1 MIRLRTLSLAMVMAC
16 CLGFTALAVAHH
28 GWSGYESELL
38 KVNGVIEQASYA
50 NPHGSIQLKA
60 ADKTWQVVL
69 APTSRMANRGLTAEM
84 LKTGAT
90 VSVEGYQKTADA
102 KEMRAERIT
111 VDGKTVEL
119 R

>member
-1 MIRLRTLSLAMVMAC
+1 MIRLRTLTSAMLVAC
-16 CLGFTALAVAHH
+16 STGAATMAVAHH
-28 GWSGYESELL
+28 GWSGYETELL
-38 KVNGVIEQASYA
+38 KVNGVIEQSSYA
-50 NPHGSIQLKA
+50 NPHGSIQLKTPE
-60 ADKTWQVVL
+60 KTWQVVL

-84 LKTGAT
+84 LKTGVT
-90 VSVEGYQKTADA
+90 VTVEGYQNTTDP

>member
-1 MIRLRTLSLAMVMAC
+1 MIRLRQLTFAMMGAC
-16 CLGFTALAVAHH
+16 CLGFTALALAHH
-28 GWSGYESELL
+28 GWSGYEAELL
-38 KVNGVIEQASYA
+38 KVNGVIEQSSYA
-50 NPHGSIQLKA
+50 NPHGSIQLKTPE
-60 ADKTWQVVL
+60 KTWEVVL

-90 VSVEGYQKTADA
+90 VTVEGYQNTSNA

>member
-1 MIRLRTLSLAMVMAC
+1 MIRLRTLSLAVLVAC
-16 CLGFTALAVAHH
+16 CLGFTTLAVAHH
-28 GWSGYESELL
+28 GWSGYETELL
-38 KVNGVIEQASYA
+38 KATGVIEQTSYA
-50 NPHGSIQLKA
+50 NPHGSIQLKTPE
-60 ADKTWQVVL
+60 KTWVVVL

-90 VSVEGYQKTADA
+90 VTVEGYQNTTSP
-102 KEMRAERIT
+102 KEMRAERII

>member
-1 MIRLRTLSLAMVMAC
+1 MIRLRRLILAVAIAC
-16 CLGFTALAVAHH
+16 SMGISTLAVAHH

-38 KVNGVIEQASYA
+38 KVSGVIEQSSYA
-50 NPHGSIQLKA
+50 NPHGSIELKTSE
-60 ADKTWQVVL
+60 KTWHVVL
-69 APTSRMANRGLTAEM
+69 APTSRMTNRGLTAEM
-84 LKTGAT
+84 LKTGVT
-90 VSVEGYQKTADA
+90 VMVEGYQNKTDA

>member
-1 MIRLRTLSLAMVMAC
+1 MIRLKTPSVAMVLAC
-16 CLGFTALAVAHH
+16 CMGFTASARAHH

-38 KVNGVIEQASYA
+38 KVNGVIEQSSYA
-50 NPHGSIQLKA
+50 NPHGSIQLQTPE
-60 ADKTWQVVL
+60 KTWHVVL

-84 LKTGAT
+84 LKTGVT
-90 VSVEGYQKTADA
+90 VTVEGYQKTSDP

>member
-1 MIRLRTLSLAMVMAC
+1 MIRVRKLSVAMVLAC
-16 CLGFTALAVAHH
+16 CMGFTALALAHH
-28 GWSGYESELL
+28 GWSGYETELL
-38 KVNGVIEQASYA
+38 KVSGVIEQSSYA
-50 NPHGSIQLKA
+50 NPHGSIQLKTPE
-60 ADKTWQVVL
+60 KTWLVVL
-69 APTSRMANRGLTAEM
+69 APTSRMTNRGLTAEM

-90 VSVEGYQKTADA
+90 VTVAGYQNKTDA

>member
-1 MIRLRTLSLAMVMAC
+1 MIRLRQVFFALVGVC
-16 CLGFTALAVAHH
+16 CMGFGALALAHH

-38 KVNGVIEQASYA
+38 KVNGVIEQSSYA
-50 NPHGSIQLKA
+50 NPHGAIQLKTPE
-60 ADKTWQVVL
+60 KTWQVVL

-90 VSVEGYQKTADA
+90 VTVEGYQKTTDA

>member
-1 MIRLRTLSLAMVMAC
+1 MIRMRTLSLALAMAC
-16 CLGFTALAVAHH
+16 CSGLVTPAVAHH
-28 GWSGYESELL
+28 GWSGYETELL
-38 KVNGVIEQASYA
+38 KVNGVIEQSSYA
-50 NPHGSIQLKA
+50 NPHGSIQLKTPE
-60 ADKTWQVVL
+60 KTWLVVL

-84 LKTGAT
+84 LKTGVT
-90 VSVEGYQKTADA
+90 VTVEGYQKTTDA

>member
-1 MIRLRTLSLAMVMAC
+1 MIRMRKLTQAIAAAC
-16 CLGFTALAVAHH
+16 FMGFTALALAHH
-28 GWSGYESELL
+28 GWSGYETELL
-38 KVNGVIEQASYA
+38 KVDGVIEQSSYA
-50 NPHGSIQLKA
+50 NPHGSIQLKTPE
-60 ADKTWQVVL
+60 KTWLVVL

-90 VSVEGYQKTADA
+90 VKVEGYQKSTDS
-102 KEMRAERIT
+102 KEMRAERII

>member
-1 MIRLRTLSLAMVMAC
+1 MIRLRQLSFAMVSVC
-16 CLGFTALAVAHH
+16 CLGFTALALAHH
-28 GWSGYESELL
+28 GWSGYETELL
-38 KVNGVIEQASYA
+38 KVSGVIEQSSYA
-50 NPHGSIQLKA
+50 NPHGSIQLKTPE
-60 ADKTWQVVL
+60 KTWEVVL

-84 LKTGAT
+84 LKTGVT
-90 VSVEGYQKTADA
+90 VTVEGYQNTSDA

>member
-1 MIRLRTLSLAMVMAC
+1 MVRLRTLSLVLIMAC
-16 CLGFTALAVAHH
+16 CAGFTTLAVAHH
-28 GWSGYESELL
+28 GWSGYETELL
-38 KVNGVIEQASYA
+38 KVNGVIEQSSYA
-50 NPHGSIQLKA
+50 NPHGSIQLKTA
-60 ADKTWQVVL
+60 EKTWQVVL

-84 LKTGAT
+84 LKTGVT
-90 VSVEGYQKTADA
+90 VTVEGYQKASDP

>member
-1 MIRLRTLSLAMVMAC
+1 MIRLRTLSLVMVMAC
-16 CLGFTALAVAHH
+16 CMGFTLLASAHH
-28 GWSGYESELL
+28 GWSGYQTELL
-38 KVNGVIEQASYA
+38 KVNGVIEQSSYA
-50 NPHGSIQLKA
+50 NPHGSIQLKTPE
-60 ADKTWQVVL
+60 KTWQVVL

-84 LKTGAT
+84 LKTGVT
-90 VSVEGYQKTADA
+90 VTVEGYQKTTDA

>member
-1 MIRLRTLSLAMVMAC
+1 MIRPRTLSLALVTAC
-16 CLGFTALAVAHH
+16 CLGFTALAFAHH
-28 GWSGYESELL
+28 GWSGYETELL
-38 KVNGVIEQASYA
+38 KVNGVIEQSSYA
-50 NPHGSIQLKA
+50 NPHGSIQLKS
-60 ADKTWQVVL
+60 DEKTWLVVL

-84 LKTGAT
+84 LKTGVT
-90 VSVEGYQKTADA
+90 VTVEGYQKTTDP

>member
-1 MIRLRTLSLAMVMAC
+1 MTRLRTLSLAMVMAC
-16 CLGFTALAVAHH
+16 GMGITTQASAHH

-38 KVNGVIEQASYA
+38 KVNGVIEQSSYA
-50 NPHGSIQLKA
+50 NPHGSIQLKTPE
-60 ADKTWQVVL
+60 KTWLVVL

-84 LKTGAT
+84 LKTGVKVT
-90 VSVEGYQKTADA
+90 VEGYQNTTDA